1 MKNPSPVLTAI
12 REMILQGRLAPGERV
27 PEADLAAMLGVSR
40 TPIRQA
46 LPVLAEEGLL
56 VEAGARGFS
65 VRAFTIDEIVEAVDV
80 RGALEGMAARA
91 LAERGAP
98 RSLVRAFRELLD
110 DGDAIFAKRFLVEAD
125 EETYGDMNARFHEL
139 IIEAS
144 RLRMV
149 RDMIERVNRTP
160 FASPRTIAFDKLNL
174 LEMFDAL
181 HFAHRQHHQIAQAI
195 EAGESARAESLL
207 REHVNIQKYSMNLR
221 RIPVAPGARATSEP

>member
-1 MKNPSPVLTAI
+1 
-12 REMILQGRLAPGERV
+12 
-27 PEADLAAMLGVSR
+27 
-40 TPIRQA
+40 
-46 LPVLAEEGLL
+46 
-56 VEAGARGFS
+56 
-65 VRAFTIDEIVEAVDV
+65 
-80 RGALEGMAARA
+80 
-91 LAERGAP
+91 
-98 RSLVRAFRELLD
+98 
-110 DGDAIFAKRFLVEAD
+110 
-125 EETYGDMNARFHEL
+125 MNARFHEL
-139 IIEAS
+139 IIDAS